1 MDLES
6 TLSTIAATIP
16 QEMEQMVSHISAYIP
31 DALHDAIRHGASYLP
46 AELDFMTVAQFL
58 LYFAAGSLV
67 LGAISRVVLGKRSS
81 LNHAL
86 SSVMA
91 VLFIYT
97 ITVVLYTFKP
107 WNLDLLLSPLPFATF
122 SEHYLIIHPITDLHF
137 PALCSQ
143 LLSLL
148 ILCFLINLVDTL
160 MPEGESGLTWL
171 LLRLVS
177 LVFCFGLHLL
187 SSWALRTYLPQI
199 LVTYAPMVLLG
210 VLLVMLL
217 SGVFSLIFGL
227 VIAIT
232 NPFLGAMYTFFFS
245 TILGKQISKAVFT
258 GGIVCAILYLLDH
271 FGLVVILIS
280 PAALLTYLPL
290 ALALLVLWFLIGH
303 LL

>member
-1 MDLES
+1 
-6 TLSTIAATIP
+6 
-16 QEMEQMVSHISAYIP
+16 
-31 DALHDAIRHGASYLP
+31 
-46 AELDFMTVAQFL
+46 
-58 LYFAAGSLV
+58 
-67 LGAISRVVLGKRSS
+67 
-81 LNHAL
+81 
-86 SSVMA
+86 
-91 VLFIYT
+91 
-97 ITVVLYTFKP
+97 
-107 WNLDLLLSPLPFATF
+107 
-122 SEHYLIIHPITDLHF
+122 
-137 PALCSQ
+137 
-143 LLSLL
+143 
-148 ILCFLINLVDTL
+148 
-160 MPEGESGLTWL
+160 
-171 LLRLVS
+171 
-177 LVFCFGLHLL
+177 
-187 SSWALRTYLPQI
+187 
-199 LVTYAPMVLLG
+199 MVLLG